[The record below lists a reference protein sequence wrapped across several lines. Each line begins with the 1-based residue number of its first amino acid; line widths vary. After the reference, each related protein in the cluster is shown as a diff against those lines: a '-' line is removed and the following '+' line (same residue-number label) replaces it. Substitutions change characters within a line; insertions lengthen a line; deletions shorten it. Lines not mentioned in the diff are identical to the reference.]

1 MGTTSGIVCFM
12 LFQAAYWLT
21 TRLARSL
28 PALRDISEQ
37 ERSFL
42 QQPGPVKWI
51 GAALVLLIALAATY
65 AWDQI
70 RVRYQLDARKY
81 WTMIGLALSI
91 CLLAALLSGGFR

>member
-12 LFQAAYWLT
+12 LLQAAYWLT
-21 TRLARSL
+21 TWLAQSL
-28 PALRDISEQ
+28 PALRDISEK

-51 GAALVLLIALAATY
+51 GAALVLLIAFAATY

-91 CLLAALLSGGFR
+91 CLLAALLSGRF